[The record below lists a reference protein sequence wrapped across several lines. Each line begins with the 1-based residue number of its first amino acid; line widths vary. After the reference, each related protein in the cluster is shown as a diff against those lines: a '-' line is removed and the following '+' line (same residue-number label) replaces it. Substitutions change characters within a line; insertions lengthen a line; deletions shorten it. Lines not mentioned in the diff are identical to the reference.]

1 MRRFVIAL
9 VIVMGSWLP
18 GSVVLCQDTVVPA
31 APADDGAETRA
42 DQEFALENYTQ
53 AETHYREAIA
63 ARPDSIHALMRLGLL
78 LSWRGEYKESITFYN
93 RAVSLDPA
101 GMEPRR
107 GLAQVYAW
115 SGDFDAALALY
126 RSLLA
131 ERPGDEGLTLEMAQA
146 QAWSGD
152 NTTARETLHELVGR
166 NPRHVKARLTL
177 AQVHGWE
184 GEFPQAEKIYR
195 SVLADEPDNIDAL
208 VGLGEV
214 LSWEGH
220 LPESLGAYD
229 RALAKDPRSRKAL
242 EGRAQVLHWQGRAP
256 EALDTIR
263 QALELYPDARDARRL
278 GRDIGGSLRP
288 SLQLFGT
295 TTQDTDDNDLATWGG
310 TYTHYLGA
318 SGYVGVTF
326 THAQTDSKV
335 DADPNVYGV
344 SSITPVAQY
353 DTLRVIGA
361 RHFSRHV
368 SLYGEVGPE
377 RVTFPL
383 IDADPNAGTSR
394 ESRSHAAGSLTLEL
408 NGPEWF
414 TLVATAS
421 QDSLVGTTQAFMN
434 DVGIRSGTIAAYF
447 RPHSGVRLRVAGS
460 RALFTDADDL
470 EVPSTLLV
478 DDPNAIEGHRNNGRD
493 LITAGASWKLP
504 VKRPKITLQG
514 NYRWMSY
521 DRDLDQG
528 YFDPDHYWVA
538 TGGFDIFDTIGKRF
552 YWSGGIDRGVQ
563 VVDRFDAR
571 NARDDVF
578 AYRLLAGFN
587 IGDSVSVE
595 GYYSRADQAV
605 ASAAGFKST
614 DAGIRLKIKFGQS
627 LGPAS
632 PARNPATQHGTMD

>member
-1 MRRFVIAL
+1 M
-9 VIVMGSWLP
+9 
-18 GSVVLCQDTVVPA
+18 
-31 APADDGAETRA
+31 
-42 DQEFALENYTQ
+42 
-53 AETHYREAIA
+53 
-63 ARPDSIHALMRLGLL
+63 
-78 LSWRGEYKESITFYN
+78 
-93 RAVSLDPA
+93 
-101 GMEPRR
+101 
-107 GLAQVYAW
+107 
-115 SGDFDAALALY
+115 ALY
-126 RSLLA
+126 QGLLA
-131 ERPGDEGLTLEMAQA
+131 ERPGDEGLMFEMAQA

-152 NTTARETLHELVGR
+152 NKTAKETLHDLVGR
-166 NPRHVKARLTL
+166 SPRNVKARLLL
-177 AQVHGWE
+177 AEVHGWE

-220 LPESLGAYD
+220 LPESLEAYD
-229 RALAKDPRSRKAL
+229 RALAKDPKSRKAL

-318 SGYVGVTF
+318 GGYVGVTF
-326 THAQTDSKV
+326 THAQTDSRV
-335 DADPNVYGV
+335 DTDPAVYGV

-353 DTLRVIGA
+353 ETLRVIGA
-361 RHFSRHV
+361 RHFSRHI
-368 SLYGEVGPE
+368 SLYGEAGPE
-377 RVTFPL
+377 RVSFPL
-383 IDADPNAGTSR
+383 IDVDPNDGASE
-394 ESRSHAAGSLTLEL
+394 ESRSHASGSLTLEV

-421 QDSLVGTTQAFMN
+421 EDRLVGTTQAFMN
-434 DVGIRSGTIAAYF
+434 DVGIRSATVAAIF
-447 RPHSGVRLRVAGS
+447 RPHSRVRLRVAGGK
-460 RALFTDADDL
+460 ALFTDADDI
-470 EVPSTLLV
+470 EVPSTLLFN
-478 DDPNAIEGHRNNGRD
+478 DPNAEEHGNNGRD

-504 VKRPKITLQG
+504 LKRPKITLQG

-521 DRDLDQG
+521 DHDFDQG

-538 TGGFDIFDTIGKRF
+538 TGGFDIFDTIGKSF

-563 VVDRFDAR
+563 VDAQ

-578 AYRLLAGFN
+578 DYRLLAGFN

-614 DAGIRLKIKFGQS
+614 DAGIRLKIKFGQN

-632 PARNPATQHGTMD
+632 PGRKPTTQHGTSD